1 MSESIIIGRHARQA
15 GVFYLYYHH
24 IDVFRVTTIFQ
35 FLLIFKLKG
44 GDKYDKDDKW
54 VNSLMLT
61 FLIITFYTQ
70 IA

>member
-24 IDVFRVTTIFQ
+24 IDVFGVTTIFQ

-44 GDKYDKDDKW
+44 GDKSDNDDKLLF
-54 VNSLMLT
+54 LM
-61 FLIITFYTQ
+61 FLLITFYTQ